1 MPDPPADDEARP
13 DLSTLAAPTKSA
25 EPVVENSCDAS
36 WSSEELVSKLCDML
50 VASGKI
56 RSTPAFIRT
65 DREAKLVKVFTS
77 AGIDGAKMGTLTK
90 ETLKITI
97 RNATQGEGG
106 VDDVQT
112 AMITFLPAEAQLAK
126 ATVTSESEELKKVRT
141 EVAAKRAE
149 RAAREQS
156 GEGKWARRW
165 RGVGRAA
172 PCRAGQRRDV

>member
-1 MPDPPADDEARP
+1 MTDPPADDEARP
-13 DLSTLAAPTKSA
+13 DLSTLSAPTKSA

-36 WSSEELVSKLCDML
+36 WSSEELVNKLCDLL

-97 RNATQGEGG
+97 RNATQGEGW

-126 ATVTSESEELKKVRT
+126 AVVTSESEELKKVRT

-149 RAAREQS
+149 RAAREAS
-156 GEGKWARRW
+156 GEGK
-165 RGVGRAA
+165 
-172 PCRAGQRRDV
+172 